1 MPTMLCRTEAAER
14 KQLVEHL
21 GGRRCA
27 KKEPTLLFDDPPVAT
42 VHSVP
47 MADIK
52 QRMAGMIKH

>member
-1 MPTMLCRTEAAER
+1 MLRRTEAAER

-21 GGRRCA
+21 GGRRRA
-27 KKEPTLLFDDPPVAT
+27 EKEPTLLFDDPPFAT

-52 QRMAGMIKH
+52 QRMTGMIKH